1 MFTGQGNSRASK
13 SWWPTDSTWQA
24 NAERTRWTEDTDHF
38 FETRLKKLQAG
49 HAGPL
54 NVTQWRQQIRGSSS
68 TRRINKSLTSAYE
81 AFVETRLSG

>member
-1 MFTGQGNSRASK
+1 VFTGQGKSRASK

-49 HAGPL
+49 GAEPL
-54 NVTQWRQQIRGSSS
+54 TFTEWRQQIRGSS
-68 TRRINKSLTSAYE
+68 TMRRINKSLTLAYE
-81 AFVETRLSG
+81 AFVETA